1 MPNKNHLKEITQQIV
16 NEVAP
21 DKIILFGSRAKKN
34 RAKKVITIFLC

>member
-21 DKIILFGSRAKKN
+21 DKKKQGTVLCSFLKGILDYLK
-34 RAKKVITIFLC
+34 